1 MLPWCILRNVSMAC
15 RDMRRGGCGFRSRFS
30 ILNYATMTGHLL
42 FGCGWKPRYKI
53 MSKLIPAVERIVL
66 ARALIQNARAVPVP
80 AELGQSDLAYIA
92 SVKDLL
98 RQARD
103 LVKFI
108 PQTAGVSVGMKAEV
122 KKIYEEIEGANR
134 EILGRSG

>member
-1 MLPWCILRNVSMAC
+1 
-15 RDMRRGGCGFRSRFS
+15 
-30 ILNYATMTGHLL
+30 
-42 FGCGWKPRYKI
+42 

-108 PQTAGVSVGMKAEV
+108 PQTAGVSAGMKAEV